1 MVILPF
7 LPLITKALDLILPD
21 PQKAMEAKTKLA
33 ELAQKGELAV
43 LDADVKLAVGQM
55 EINKEEA
62 KSASLF
68 VSGWR
73 PAVGWTCVAGLV
85 YTFVAMPILSWL
97 SINFGIIAPPVVDGG
112 TLMALLSGMLGLAG
126 IRGFEKYNGV
136 ASK

>member
-7 LPLITKALDLILPD
+7 LPLIEKALDLILPD

-43 LDADVKLAVGQM
+43 LDADVKLATGQM

-62 KSASLF
+62 KNPSLF

-73 PAVGWTCVAGLV
+73 PAVGWTCVTGLI
-85 YTFVAMPILSWL
+85 YTFLVHPILTWIST
-97 SINFGIIAPPVVDGG
+97 NFGILAPPAIETGVLI
-112 TLMALLSGMLGLAG
+112 TLLMGMLGMAG
-126 IRGFEKYNGV
+126 IRGAEKVKGV

>member
-7 LPLITKALDLILPD
+7 LPLIEKALDLILPD

-43 LDADVKLAVGQM
+43 LDADVKLATGQM

-62 KSASLF
+62 KNPSLF

-73 PAVGWTCVAGLV
+73 PAVGWTCVVGLV
-85 YTFVAMPILSWL
+85 YTFVLHPMLTWIST
-97 SINFGIIAPPVVDGG
+97 NFGVLAPPAIETGVLT
-112 TLMALLSGMLGLAG
+112 TLLTGMLGLAG
-126 IRGFEKYNGV
+126 IRGWEKGKGV
-136 ASK
+136 ANK